1 MTDQKF
7 KAHPKRLCDVP
18 QENNKQEEREKKA

>member
-7 KAHPKRLCDVP
+7 KAHLRRLWDVQ
-18 QENNKQEEREKKA
+18 QENNKQEREKKA